1 MTTVP
6 REIPAISA
14 ASAATGPGVTL
25 GRGARFGLVIGAH
38 SICDF
43 FSALVIPILSVLE
56 GRIGI
61 SAIEGAMLIGVAQV
75 GSGLIQPLAGRLADA
90 VGARYVAGLGL
101 VLTALGISLVGYADH
116 YWQLICL
123 QAISAIGIGAF
134 HPPGAAMAGRLAG
147 RRRSLGM
154 TLFFGAGMSGAVVGA
169 MSSSG
174 LVASR
179 GVEALIWFMPLGMLA
194 AVVMLV
200 LMRGVAHNA
209 PEASGSHLTMEA
221 SERRAR
227 WRAVWTLYITNVM
240 RFTVNTAL
248 VILVVRWSQDL
259 VLQRHGAEALTPAL
273 REKSSLLNGP
283 MQAALLV
290 GMAGGGLLLGSMIR
304 FGRERA
310 ALVRSPLLGS
320 IAVVGLAYA
329 SPVMSAI
336 GAEHLRI
343 PVAMAL
349 CALSGFGFAGVL
361 PITFALAQRL
371 LPHRTS
377 LASGLMM
384 GAAWGPAV
392 IGTIMAQISI
402 DTAGLEFTFWWV
414 GGLLAASGL
423 FALRLD
429 PALLDRVAPH

>member
-1 MTTVP
+1 VTTIP

-14 ASAATGPGVTL
+14 VPTAVDPGVTL

-38 SICDF
+38 AICDF
-43 FSALVIPILSVLE
+43 FSALIIPILSVLE
-56 GRIGI
+56 GRIGM
-61 SAIEGAMLIGVAQV
+61 SAIEGAILIGVAQV
-75 GSGLIQPLAGRLADA
+75 SSGLIQPFAGRLADA
-90 VGARYVAGLGL
+90 VGSRYVAGLGL
-101 VLTALGISLVGYADH
+101 ALTAIGISLVGFADH
-116 YWQLICL
+116 YWQLIAL
-123 QAISAIGIGAF
+123 QAISAVGIGAF

-147 RRRSLGM
+147 SRRSLGL
-154 TLFFGAGMSGAVVGA
+154 TLFFAAGTGGGVIGAA
-169 MSSSG
+169 SSSG
-174 LVASR
+174 LVAAR
-179 GVEALIWFMPLGMLA
+179 GVEALVWFMPLGLLA

-209 PEASGSHLTMEA
+209 PDAKGSHQTMDA
-221 SERRAR
+221 AERRAR
-227 WRAVWTLYITNVM
+227 WRAVWTLYIANVM

-248 VILVVRWSQDL
+248 VIVVVRWSQDL

-320 IAVVGLAYA
+320 IAVIGLAYT
-329 SPVMSAI
+329 SPVTSAM

-343 PVAMAL
+343 PIAAVL
-349 CALSGFGFAGVL
+349 CVLCGFGFAAVL

-392 IGTIMAQISI
+392 IGTVLAQISI
-402 DTAGLEFTFWWV
+402 DTVGLEFTFWWV
-414 GGLLAASGL
+414 GALLAASGL

-429 PALLDRVAPH
+429 KGLLERVAPH